1 MVRVL
6 VTGASGYIGSHTVD
20 ALLGAGHHVRVLVR
34 SPARATRSLGL
45 SSARVEMAVGDVTDV
60 VSVTAAVEGCDSIIH
75 AAGEIGVA
83 GGTGPDS
90 AAVNVEGL
98 RIVAEAGLAIGAD
111 PIVYTS
117 TVMAYLP
124 SDEAV
129 LTSRSP
135 LAAPL
140 SVYGASK
147 IQAEHLVRAWQKEGA
162 PITSF
167 VIGGVYGPGSPNR
180 DGSFAAVLGA
190 LQLMML
196 VPPGGMGV
204 IDVRDLGLLLERSV
218 VSGQGPRRFMA
229 GGDFVLWSHWTDLLS
244 EAAGQSVVRQEITA
258 DQMIELGRQFDLQRA
273 EGTEIPGPLSLEA
286 AIVMT
291 SGVPTDDAPTLDA
304 LGVGYRPTLETFR
317 DMVAYLRSTG
327 ELPPA
332 G

>member
-1 MVRVL
+1 M
-6 VTGASGYIGSHTVD
+6 D

-304 LGVGYRPTLETFR
+304 ARGRLPAHAGDLSGYGR
-317 DMVAYLRSTG
+317 
-327 ELPPA
+327 LPA
-332 G
+332 VDG